1 MRIIS
6 HRGNIRGSVPG
17 KENRPSYIDCSIGSG
32 YDVEIDV
39 HYSEGSL
46 WTGHDQPQYRID
58 HTWLEKRK
66 AYLWIHCKNLRAAME
81 CQKYQAFCH
90 TQDDFIYTT
99 TGKLW
104 LHDLHQTID
113 RNVIIPLM
121 DRQAIESFKSQT
133 NQIPY
138 GICTDYPSLLVN
150 FYE

>member
-1 MRIIS
+1 M
-6 HRGNIRGSVPG
+6 
-17 KENRPSYIDCSIGSG
+17 
-32 YDVEIDV
+32 
-39 HYSEGSL
+39 

-58 HTWLEKRK
+58 HAWLEKRK
-66 AYLWIHCKNLRAAME
+66 SYLWIHCKNLRAAME
-81 CQKYQAFCH
+81 CQRYQAFCH

-99 TGKLW
+99 TGKIW

-121 DRQAIESFKSQT
+121 DQQAIESFKSQT
-133 NQIPY
+133 NNIPY